1 MKKFALLFCMILLI
15 SCKKNNT
22 TEVEQIITEDVIE
35 EIVETEIEEI
45 TEIIEIPSV
54 KIEKFLFPLPTKY
67 INNVT
72 SEQGLR
78 DAILSI
84 DVGGADTSDTFHNAI
99 DIACLEKT
107 IVYASKDGYVSCC
120 YPSKFNGTK
129 WQGHKT
135 YGGMII
141 INHYDGTK
149 TLYAHLSRTDV
160 TEGTYVKKGQQIAL
174 SGGKKGE
181 RGSGLSTGPHLHFA
195 IYLDIRNTLELKE

>member
-1 MKKFALLFCMILLI
+1 MKKSVYLLLILLLL
-15 SCKKNNT
+15 SCKLKNNEIVQNDNLDLE
-22 TEVEQIITEDVIE
+22 TEVIE
-35 EIVETEIEEI
+35 EIVEEI
-45 TEIIEIPSV
+45 IIEIPSV
-54 KIEKFLFPLPTKY
+54 KIEKFLFPLPSKY

-78 DAILSI
+78 ESILGT
-84 DVGGADTSDTFHNAI
+84 DVGGEDTSDTFHNAI
-99 DIACLEKT
+99 DIACPEKT

-120 YPSKFNGTK
+120 YPSKYNGTK
-129 WQGHKT
+129 WKGHKT

-160 TEGTYVKKGQQIAL
+160 TEGTWVKKGQQIGL

-195 IYLDIRNTLELKE
+195 IYLDIRNTLELND

>member
-1 MKKFALLFCMILLI
+1 MKKFALLFCIIILLM

-22 TEVEQIITEDVIE
+22 TEVEQITEDIIE

-45 TEIIEIPSV
+45 IEVPSV
-54 KIEKFLFPLPTKY
+54 KIEKFLFPLPSKY
-67 INNVT
+67 INNIT

-78 DAILSI
+78 DAILGT
-84 DVGGADTSDTFHNAI
+84 DVGGGADTSDTFHNAI
-99 DIACLEKT
+99 DIACPEKT
-107 IVYASKDGYVSCC
+107 TVFASKDGYVSCC
-120 YPSKFNGTK
+120 YPSRLNGTK
-129 WQGHKT
+129 WKGHKT

-160 TEGTYVKKGQQIAL
+160 TEGTYVKKGQIIGL

>member
-1 MKKFALLFCMILLI
+1 MKRFILLFCISLTLL
-15 SCKKNNT
+15 SCNKKN
-22 TEVEQIITEDVIE
+22 EKIEYIE
-35 EIVETEIEEI
+35 EDTVETEIIEEKELI
-45 TEIIEIPSV
+45 VEIPTV
-54 KIEKFLFPLPTKY
+54 KIEKFLFPLPSKY

-78 DAILSI
+78 ESI
-84 DVGGADTSDTFHNAI
+84 SSVDVGGIDTSDTFHNAI
-99 DIACLEKT
+99 DIACPEKT
-107 IVYASKDGYVSCC
+107 IIYASKDGYISCC
-120 YPSKFNGTK
+120 YPSRLNGTK
-129 WQGHKT
+129 WKGHKT

-160 TEGTYVKKGQQIAL
+160 SEGTYVKKGQQIGL

-195 IYLDIRNTLELKE
+195 IYLDIRNSLELND

>member
-15 SCKKNNT
+15 SCNKKNNA

-45 TEIIEIPSV
+45 IEVPSV
-54 KIEKFLFPLPTKY
+54 KIEKFLFPLPSKY

-78 DAILSI
+78 DAILGT
-84 DVGGADTSDTFHNAI
+84 DVGGADTSDTFHNAV
-99 DIACLEKT
+99 DIACPEKT
-107 IVYASKDGYVSCC
+107 TVFASKDGYVSCC
-120 YPSKFNGTK
+120 YPSRLNGTK